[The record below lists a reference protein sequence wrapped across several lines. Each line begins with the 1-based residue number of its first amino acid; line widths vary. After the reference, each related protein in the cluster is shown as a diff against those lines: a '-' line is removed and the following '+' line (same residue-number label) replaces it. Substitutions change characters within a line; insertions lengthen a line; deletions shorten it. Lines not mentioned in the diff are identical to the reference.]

1 MIRLFLATTRF
12 QDKFGLV
19 LHCRCVG
26 VNCPLERCAHAKGVP
41 ESDLSQI
48 RWQPWNNPATN
59 QARRWPPIRDGKSL
73 EDQIAEQLEAP
84 AETTS
89 ARHRLHTFSSLRH
102 VDFRYLCTGTFLMSA
117 GQWIQQ
123 VTLGWLV
130 YDLTGNSM
138 LLGALNGLRALPF
151 LVTGPMAGVAADRM
165 DRKKLL
171 LQTQWALIL
180 TAVIMGSLV
189 TAGLLQVWHIFL
201 FTLITGVAWTFTEPV
216 RQSMIPSLVPKAD
229 LANAIALNSGGFN
242 LMKIVGPAIGGALIA
257 LFGPGG
263 NFFVQAL
270 AYVGVLMMI
279 YWMQV
284 PPTPA
289 QARRSSAMANLKE
302 GFAYVWSTPAVLAL
316 MTLAYVPR
324 VFAVPYQTLM
334 PVFQKDVLGV
344 GPEGLGLL
352 MAAPGVGAVLAVL
365 ILASVSSRMRRQGI
379 LLVTSIVILGLCL
392 MLFSRITYFP
402 LALLSLVAVGVF
414 QMLFLAS
421 TNTILQLIVPDE
433 LRGRVMSLYMLD
445 RGFMPAGAL
454 FAGVA
459 AHLIGAPATVATMG
473 AIVIVLSLL
482 VAWRA
487 PAIRAL

>member
-1 MIRLFLATTRF
+1 M
-12 QDKFGLV
+12 
-19 LHCRCVG
+19 
-26 VNCPLERCAHAKGVP
+26 E
-41 ESDLSQI
+41 
-48 RWQPWNNPATN
+48 
-59 QARRWPPIRDGKSL
+59 
-73 EDQIAEQLEAP
+73 EQLTERIEPPVEEATVQ
-84 AETTS
+84 AKSGRT
-89 ARHRLHTFSSLRH
+89 RLQTFSSLRH
-102 VDFRYLCTGTFLMSA
+102 LNFRYLCAGTFMMSA

-130 YDLTGNSM
+130 YELTGSSM
-138 LLGALNGLRALPF
+138 LLGLLNGLRALPF

-171 LQTQWALIL
+171 LRTQWVLIV
-180 TAVIMGSLV
+180 TAVIMGVVVASP
-189 TAGLLQVWHIFL
+189 LLHVWHIFV
-201 FTLITGVAWTFTEPV
+201 FTLITGIAWTFSEPV
-216 RQSMIPSLVPKAD
+216 RQSMIPSVVPKAD

-242 LMKIVGPAIGGALIA
+242 LMKIIGPALGGALIA
-257 LFGPGG
+257 VFGAAG
-263 NFFVQAL
+263 NFFVQAV
-270 AYVGVLMMI
+270 AYAAVLVLI

-289 QARRSSAMANLKE
+289 EARRSSALSNLRE

-324 VFAVPYQTLM
+324 IFAVPYQTLM

-352 MAAPGVGAVLAVL
+352 MAAPGLGAVLAVL
-365 ILASVSSRMRRQGI
+365 ILASSGSRLKRQG
-379 LLVTSIVILGLCL
+379 LFLVGSIIVLGLFL
-392 MLFSRITYFP
+392 LLFSQITSFP
-402 LALLSLVAVGVF
+402 LALISLVAVGIF

-421 TNTILQLIVPDE
+421 TATLLQLIVPDQ

-459 AHLIGAPATVATMG
+459 AHFIGAPLTVATMG
-473 AIVIVLSLL
+473 AIVIILALM
-482 VAWRA
+482 VAWWV
-487 PAIRAL
+487 PAIRTLET